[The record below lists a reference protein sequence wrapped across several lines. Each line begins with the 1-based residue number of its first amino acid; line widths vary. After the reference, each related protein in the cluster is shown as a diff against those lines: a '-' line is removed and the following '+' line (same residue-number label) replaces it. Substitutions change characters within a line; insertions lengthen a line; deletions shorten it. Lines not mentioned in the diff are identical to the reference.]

1 MEIITLQEYTD
12 QYVSLYEGE
21 IRNLP
26 NDLALRLINKG
37 VAAQHDKDILN
48 STTTQDNG
56 KVLTVVNGKPA
67 FSAPATVNSEFVP
80 NYTIYY
86 AKYTYTNEVGYLY
99 TDINFINYVSL
110 EKFLEDFENKDFI
123 IIHYY
128 GGYDEYAKGSMNFI
142 TKYQLTQGESEI
154 SDILIQDAS
163 GTHYYIYKEA
173 DNSQEQNNPDPKPN
187 PTK

>member
-48 STTTQDNG
+48 STTSDDNG
-56 KVLTVVNGKPA
+56 KVLTVVNGKPT
-67 FSAPATVNSEFVP
+67 FSTPATVNSEFVP

-86 AKYTYTNEVGYLY
+86 ASYTDENSYLY
-99 TDINFINYVSL
+99 TDINFINHLSL

-128 GGYDEYAKGSMNFI
+128 GGYDEYTKMAMNFI
-142 TKYQLTQGESEI
+142 S
-154 SDILIQDAS
+154 
-163 GTHYYIYKEA
+163 YY
-173 DNSQEQNNPDPKPN
+173 
-187 PTK
+187 

>member
-56 KVLTVVNGKPA
+56 KVLTVVNGKPT
-67 FSAPATVNSEFVP
+67 FSTPAISEVNMNYSVFYANQKNGFNFLYKNSECSQ
-80 NYTIYY
+80 
-86 AKYTYTNEVGYLY
+86 YLLKSQAIEAFD
-99 TDINFINYVSL
+99 T
-110 EKFLEDFENKDFI
+110 KDFI
-123 IIHYY
+123 IVVNNDNKRY
-128 GGYDEYAKGSMNFI
+128 F
-142 TKYQLTQGESEI
+142 
-154 SDILIQDAS
+154 IQDCYNATDFIRFSAIDSYVGSNLQRIFTIKEFDTYHANS
-163 GTHYYIYKEA
+163 GGK
-173 DNSQEQNNPDPKPN
+173 
-187 PTK
+187 